1 MNLTLFFKKKRSKI
15 KLSKGQT
22 LIELLIAIAI
32 FVVGVTGLT
41 YFILDSYASGRL
53 AEEIVVANFLAEEG
67 LEAARSIRDNDWSAL
82 NVGEHGL
89 VISGNNWIFSGT
101 EENVSDLLGKGT
113 RKIIIEELSPA
124 DPDRK
129 KITSRISWEFTPA
142 RLQNVQLVT
151 YFTNF
156 AKTAPYIQQ
165 LHYRWRNDD
174 GGE

>member
-1 MNLTLFFKKKRSKI
+1 M
-15 KLSKGQT
+15 KLPKGQT
-22 LIELLIAIAI
+22 LVELLIAIGI
-32 FVVGVTGLT
+32 FVIVVSGLA
-41 YFILDSYASGRL
+41 YFILDSYVSGRL
-53 AEEIVVANFLAEEG
+53 AEEIIIANFLAEEG

-82 NVGEHGL
+82 DVGEHGL
-89 VISGNNWIFSGT
+89 VIAGNNWVFSGS
-101 EENVSDLLGKGT
+101 EEDVSSLLGKGK

-142 RLQNVQLVT
+142 RIQNIQLVT

-156 AKTAPYIQQ
+156 AKTSPYVQQ
-165 LHYRWRNDD
+165 LHYRWRSDD

>member
-1 MNLTLFFKKKRSKI
+1 MNLASFFKKKRHKVSWQN
-15 KLSKGQT
+15 GQT
-22 LIELLIAIAI
+22 LIELLIAIGI
-32 FVVGVTGLT
+32 FVIVVSGLA
-41 YFILDSYASGRL
+41 YFILDSYVSGRL
-53 AEEIVVANFLAEEG
+53 AEEIIVANFLAKEG
-67 LEAARSIRDNDWSAL
+67 IEAAKSIRDNDWLAL
-82 NVGEHGL
+82 DIGEYGL
-89 VISGNNWIFSGT
+89 MILGNNWVFSGA
-101 EENVSDLLGKGT
+101 EEDVSDLLGKGT

-142 RLQNVQLVT
+142 RIQNVQLVT

-156 AKTAPYIQQ
+156 AKTAPYIRQ

>member
-1 MNLTLFFKKKRSKI
+1 MNSVLFLKRGRTS
-15 KLSKGQT
+15 LRSSKGQT
-22 LIELLIAIAI
+22 LVELLVAIGI
-32 FVVGVTGLT
+32 FVIVVTGLA
-41 YFILDSYASGRL
+41 YFILDSYTSGRL
-53 AEEIVVANFLAEEG
+53 AEEMIIANFLAEEG
-67 LEAARSIRDNDWSAL
+67 LEAARSIRDNDWLAL

-89 VISGNNWIFSGT
+89 AISGNNWIFSGT
-101 EENVSDLLGKGT
+101 EEDVGDLLKGGT
-113 RKIIIEELSPA
+113 RKVIIEDLSPA

-156 AKTAPYIQQ
+156 AKTAPYVQQ
-165 LHYRWRNDD
+165 LRYRWRNDD

>member
-1 MNLTLFFKKKRSKI
+1 MNPASFLKKKRPQIKI
-15 KLSKGQT
+15 SKGQT

-32 FVVGVTGLT
+32 FVIVVTGLA

-67 LEAARSIRDNDWSAL
+67 LEAARSIRDNDWSTL
-82 NVGEHGL
+82 NVGEYGL

-101 EENVSDLLGKGT
+101 EEDISDLLEKGT
-113 RKIIIEELSPA
+113 RKIIIEELGPA

-129 KITSRISWEFTPA
+129 KITSRINWEFTPA
-142 RLQNVQLVT
+142 RLQDVQLVT

-156 AKTAPYIQQ
+156 AKTSPYVQQ

-174 GGE
+174 GAE